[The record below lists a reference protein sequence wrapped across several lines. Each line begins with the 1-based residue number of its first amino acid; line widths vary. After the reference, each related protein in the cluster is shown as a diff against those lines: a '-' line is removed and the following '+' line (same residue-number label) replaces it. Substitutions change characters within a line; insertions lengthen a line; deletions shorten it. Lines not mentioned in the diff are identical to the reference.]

1 MTSALPLGGLRVLE
15 LGHIVAG
22 PSAGLILADLGADVV
37 KVERPD
43 GGDQGRTAASRHFP
57 FFNRNKRSL
66 AVDLKQP
73 EGRAL
78 FLDLVATSDVV
89 LDNYAPGV
97 LDRLGLTAGR
107 MTEANP
113 RLIHLAIK
121 GFLPGPYELRPSLD
135 ELAQMMGG
143 LAYMTGPPGQPLR
156 AGASIIDVGAATYGV
171 IGVLAGL
178 LQREWKR
185 GEGGGQT
192 ITSGLFETSVF
203 WVGQWMAQAADSGE
217 PSVPMPEI
225 AQGTRMGWGVYHL
238 FATADGEQLFVGV
251 TSNAHWRRFC
261 EAFALGDLG
270 ADERLD
276 SNERRVAA
284 RDWLLPRLREEL
296 ARYPLD
302 ELLDR
307 LARAEVPYAPVRR
320 PDELE
325 DDPHLQETG
334 QLVPTPLEGG
344 RSACLPKLP
353 YRSDRYEFG
362 LRSPAPGLGEHSR
375 QVLAELGFAEE
386 EITSLAERGVVGLGA
401 PGP

>member
-1 MTSALPLGGLRVLE
+1 VTSALPLRGLRVLE

-22 PSAGLILADLGADVV
+22 PSAGLILADLGADVI

-57 FFNRNKRSL
+57 FFNRNKLSL

-73 EGRAL
+73 DGRAL
-78 FLDLVATSDVV
+78 FLELVARADVV

-97 LDRLGLTAGR
+97 LDRLGLTSERLAG
-107 MTEANP
+107 ANP

-121 GFLPGPYELRPSLD
+121 GFLPGPYEHRPSLD
-135 ELAQMMGG
+135 ELAQMMSG
-143 LAYMTGPPGQPLR
+143 LAYMTGPRGQPLR

-178 LQREWKR
+178 LQREWT
-185 GEGGGQT
+185 GAGQNL
-192 ITSGLFETSVF
+192 TSGLFETSVF

-238 FATADGEQLFVGV
+238 FATVDGEQLFVGV

-261 EAFALGDLG
+261 ETFDLPDLL

-284 RDWLLPRLREEL
+284 REWLLPRLRDEL

-302 ELLDR
+302 ELEDR
-307 LARAEVPYAPVRR
+307 LARAGVPYAPVRR

-325 DDPHLQETG
+325 DDPHLRETG
-334 QLVPTPLEGG
+334 QLVPTPLEGE
-344 RSACLPKLP
+344 RTAHLPKLP
-353 YRSDRYEFG
+353 YRSDRYAFG
-362 LRSPAPGLGEHSR
+362 LRCPAPGLGEHTR
-375 QVLAELGFAEE
+375 DVLAELGYTEDDFA
-386 EITSLAERGVVGLGA
+386 SLAERGVVGLSGT
-401 PGP
+401 

>member
-1 MTSALPLGGLRVLE
+1 MTSALPLRGLRVLE

-22 PSAGLILADLGADVV
+22 PSAGLILADLGADVI

-73 EGRAL
+73 DGRAL
-78 FLDLVATSDVV
+78 FLSLVATSDVV

-97 LDRLGLTAGR
+97 LDRLGLTAER
-107 MTEANP
+107 MTAANP

-121 GFLPGPYELRPSLD
+121 GFLPGPYEHRPSLD
-135 ELAQMMGG
+135 ELAQMMSG
-143 LAYMTGPPGQPLR
+143 LAYMTGPRGQPLR

-178 LQREWKR
+178 LQREWT
-185 GEGGGQT
+185 GAGQNL
-192 ITSGLFETSVF
+192 TSGLFETSVF

-238 FATADGEQLFVGV
+238 FATVDGEQLFVGV

-261 EAFALGDLG
+261 ETLDLPDLL

-284 RDWLLPRLREEL
+284 REWLLPRLRDEL

-302 ELLDR
+302 ELEDR
-307 LARAEVPYAPVRR
+307 LARAGVPYAPVRR

-325 DDPHLQETG
+325 DDPHLRETG
-334 QLVPTPLEGG
+334 QLVPTPLEGE
-344 RSACLPKLP
+344 RTAHLPKLP
-353 YRSDRYEFG
+353 YRSDRYAFG
-362 LRSPAPGLGEHSR
+362 LRCPAPGLGEHTR
-375 QVLAELGFAEE
+375 NVLAELGYTEDDFA
-386 EITSLAERGVVGLGA
+386 SLAERGVVGLSGT
-401 PGP
+401 